1 MYFIVKIF
9 TSALVIALVSELSK
23 KSTFLAAF
31 LVSLPL
37 ISIISFIW
45 IYLDTKDLNRLSQM
59 SYEVF
64 WLVIPSLVF
73 FLAFPYAIK
82 QGLTFLA
89 FPYAIKQGLT
99 FLAFIGHFNA
109 DYRYFLWSNCLSSK
123 TIIAKFPI

>member
-1 MYFIVKIF
+1 MYFVIKIF
-9 TSALVIALVSELSK
+9 TSALIIALVSELSK

-82 QGLTFLA
+82 QGLTFWPSLGISMLIT
-89 FPYAIKQGLT
+89 AIFYGVTVYLVKL
-99 FLAFIGHFNA
+99 
-109 DYRYFLWSNCLSSK
+109 
-123 TIIAKFPI
+123 

>member
-37 ISIISFIW
+37 ISILSFIW

-73 FLAFPYAIK
+73 FLALPFAIK
-82 QGLTFLA
+82 QGLTFWPSLGISIA
-89 FPYAIKQGLT
+89 VTALCYAVALYVIRS
-99 FLAFIGHFNA
+99 I
-109 DYRYFLWSNCLSSK
+109 
-123 TIIAKFPI
+123 